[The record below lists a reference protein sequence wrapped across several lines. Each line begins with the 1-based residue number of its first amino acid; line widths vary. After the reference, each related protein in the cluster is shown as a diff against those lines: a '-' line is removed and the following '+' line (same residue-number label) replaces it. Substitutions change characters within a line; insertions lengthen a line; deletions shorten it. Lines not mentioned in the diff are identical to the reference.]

1 MNEQALNEV
10 LTEYVVENAN
20 LKIVIKQLQLE
31 IEELKKDKEGDDE

>member
-20 LKIVIKQLQLE
+20 LKIIIKQLQLE
-31 IEELKKDKEGDDE
+31 IEELKKNKEGDD

>member
-20 LKIVIKQLQLE
+20 LKIMIKQLQLE
-31 IEELKKDKEGDDE
+31 IEELKKDKECDD

>member
-31 IEELKKDKEGDDE
+31 IEELKKDKEGDD

>member
-31 IEELKKDKEGDDE
+31 IEELKKEKEGDD

>member
-20 LKIVIKQLQLE
+20 LKIIIKQLQLE
-31 IEELKKDKEGDDE
+31 IEELKKDKE

>member
-20 LKIVIKQLQLE
+20 LKIIIKQLQLE
-31 IEELKKDKEGDDE
+31 IEELKKDKEGDD

>member
-20 LKIVIKQLQLE
+20 LKIIIKQLQFE
-31 IEELKKDKEGDDE
+31 IEELKKDKEGDD

>member
-31 IEELKKDKEGDDE
+31 IEELKKDKEGDNE

>member
-20 LKIVIKQLQLE
+20 LKIIIKQLQLE
-31 IEELKKDKEGDDE
+31 IEELKKDKEGDE

>member
-20 LKIVIKQLQLE
+20 LKIIIKQLQLE
-31 IEELKKDKEGDDE
+31 IEELKKEKEGDD

>member
-20 LKIVIKQLQLE
+20 LKIIIKQLQLE

>member
-20 LKIVIKQLQLE
+20 LKIMIKQLQLE
-31 IEELKKDKEGDDE
+31 IEELKKDKEGDD